1 MGKPEKKV
9 EDHLIKRVE
18 KDLNGFVRKCVFPG
32 RRGALDRIAFIPQV
46 GAVFIEVKTTSGE
59 LSKLQVREMKRMI
72 EVGCHVVVLS
82 GKREVDAFIESVK
95 TQLKPTNTH

>member
-1 MGKPEKKV
+1 
-9 EDHLIKRVE
+9 
-18 KDLNGFVRKCVFPG
+18 
-32 RRGALDRIAFIPQV
+32 
-46 GAVFIEVKTTSGE
+46 
-59 LSKLQVREMKRMI
+59 MI